1 MVITKKQSIKNILT
15 LLISL
20 IYVAIIFETFCL
32 SKTFF
37 QFLFFFNISSIL
49 LNSLWTDVIS
59 DYRFL
64 GKVPRISHFSENV
77 IRSFREMSRNVNIL
91 KTSNVLHRMVV
102 DGLVSAH
109 SVIFTGPSEVC

>member
-37 QFLFFFNISSIL
+37 QFFFFNISSIL
-49 LNSLWTDVIS
+49 LNSLCTDVIF

-77 IRSFREMSRNVNIL
+77 IRYFREMSRNVNIL

-109 SVIFTGPSEVC
+109 SVICTGPSEVC

>member
-37 QFLFFFNISSIL
+37 
-49 LNSLWTDVIS
+49 
-59 DYRFL
+59 
-64 GKVPRISHFSENV
+64 
-77 IRSFREMSRNVNIL
+77 
-91 KTSNVLHRMVV
+91 
-102 DGLVSAH
+102 
-109 SVIFTGPSEVC
+109 